1 MLLINRDSVIFF
13 FVIFFIRIKI
23 PQLCKKTAACSFM
36 EGYRSPAAYA
46 ARLLLIGIL
55 ACRPTAGRGKEIK
68 R

>member
-13 FVIFFIRIKI
+13 LYFFYTY
-23 PQLCKKTAACSFM
+23 QNTSTVQKTAACSFM

-46 ARLLLIGIL
+46 ARLFLIGIL

>member
-13 FVIFFIRIKI
+13 FVIFLYVSKY
-23 PQLCKKTAACSFM
+23 LNCAKTAACSFM

-46 ARLLLIGIL
+46 ARLFLIGIL

>member
-13 FVIFFIRIKI
+13 CNFFIRIKI
-23 PQLCKKTAACSFM
+23 PQLCKTAAACSFM

-46 ARLLLIGIL
+46 ARLFLISIL
-55 ACRPTAGRGKEIK
+55 ACRPNGRK

>member
-13 FVIFFIRIKI
+13 CNFFFCTY
-23 PQLCKKTAACSFM
+23 QNTSTVQKTAACSFM
-36 EGYRSPAAYA
+36 EGCRSPAAYA
-46 ARLLLIGIL
+46 ARLFLISNL

>member
-13 FVIFFIRIKI
+13 CNFLYVSKY
-23 PQLCKKTAACSFM
+23 LNCAKTAACSFM

-46 ARLLLIGIL
+46 ARLFLIGIL